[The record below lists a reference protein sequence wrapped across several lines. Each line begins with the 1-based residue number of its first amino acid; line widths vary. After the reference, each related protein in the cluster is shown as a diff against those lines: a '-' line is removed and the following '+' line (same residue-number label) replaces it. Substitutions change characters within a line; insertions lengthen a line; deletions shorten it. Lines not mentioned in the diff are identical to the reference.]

1 MAETFTITIDDSI
14 ATVAIDLP
22 DSKVNI
28 INQQV
33 MEEFDHLLGDLRG
46 KKGALKGAILISGK
60 EDTFIAGADISLI
73 EQIDSK
79 EHAADFAREGQRIFN
94 TLAGLPFPVVAAIHG
109 ACLGGGLELALS
121 CSHRV
126 VSDSPKTFLGLPE
139 IQLGIIPGFGG
150 TQRLPRLVGL
160 IEALKMI
167 TSGNRV
173 FAGKA
178 VRIGLADAIAPKEHL
193 LDAAL
198 KLIRE
203 GKPKKSAR
211 STLQKYVL
219 EANPLG
225 RSIVFSKTRAAVAKK
240 VGDNYPAPFAAIDAV
255 KTGLS
260 QGMRKGL
267 EREAELLGE
276 LAVTDVSKRLINVFR
291 LREKFTHVDRKAAH
305 SVNNVGVI
313 GAGVMGG
320 GIAMLAAENNMQV
333 RLMNR
338 STKGLGRFVRFLNKT
353 TGEKRRKGVLSPLDV
368 DWLKSRLSYDTAVR
382 GLQSADLVIEAIA
395 EDMDIKKITFA
406 EVAQNTRPATLI
418 LSNTSS
424 LSVTEMATVVPE
436 PARVAGLHFFNPV
449 DKMPLVEIIKGDL
462 TSDAT
467 VDALKGFARRL
478 GKIPV
483 VVKDRPGF
491 LVNRL
496 LLPYLNEAARMLEDG
511 VPMQA
516 IDQVLLRF
524 GMPMGAFYLLD
535 VVGLDIAFHV
545 GEILHKGLGDRLAPS
560 PVLKTLFDAGRLGKK
575 AGKGFYRYDQNGRR
589 EYDPELMVLLKEYC
603 TGDLILNE
611 EEIVERAVLAM
622 INEAAYCLEEE
633 VVVGPDAVD
642 AAMIFGAGFPAY
654 TGGLLRYADNLRVSH
669 VVARLVGMSAS
680 YGKRFEP
687 AKLLQDMA
695 LQKKTFYAS

>member
-33 MEEFDHLLGDLRG
+33 MEEFDHLLDDLRG

-60 EDTFIAGADISLI
+60 ADTFIAGADISLI

-109 ACLGGGLELALS
+109 ACLGGGLELALA

-139 IQLGIIPGFGG
+139 TQLGIIPGFGG

-178 VRIGLADAIAPKEHL
+178 VGIGLADAIVAKEHM

-203 GKPKKSAR
+203 GKPKKSVR
-211 STLQKYVL
+211 TLQKFIF

-225 RSIVFSKTRAAVAKK
+225 RSIVFSKTRTAVAKK
-240 VGDNYPAPFAAIDAV
+240 VGDHYPAPFAAIDAV

-276 LAVTDVSKRLINVFR
+276 MAVTDVSKRLINVFR
-291 LREKFTHVDRKAAH
+291 LREKFTHVDSKAARP
-305 SVNNVGVI
+305 VNHVGVI

-338 STKGLGRFVRFLNKT
+338 STKGLGRFVRSLNKT
-353 TGEKRRKGVLSPLDV
+353 TGEKRRKGVFSPLDV
-368 DWLKSRLSYDTAVR
+368 DWLKARLHYDTAVR

-395 EDMDIKKITFA
+395 EDMDIKKTTLA
-406 EVAQNTRPATLI
+406 EVGKNTRPDTLI

-462 TSDAT
+462 TSEAT
-467 VDALKGFARRL
+467 VDTLKGFARRL
-478 GKIPV
+478 GKMPV

-516 IDQVLLRF
+516 IDKALLRF

-545 GEILHKGLGDRLAPS
+545 GEILHRGLGDRLAPS

-575 AGKGFYRYDQNGRR
+575 TGRGFYRYDQNGRR
-589 EYDPELMVLLKEYC
+589 EYDPELMVLLKEQC
-603 TGDLILNE
+603 TGDLLFNE

-633 VVVGPDAVD
+633 VVVGPDGVD

-654 TGGLLRYADNLRVSH
+654 TGGLLRYADTLRISH
-669 VVARLVGMSAS
+669 VVARLVGMSKS

-695 LQKKTFYAS
+695 LKKKTFYAS